1 MLRQILAGIETEYGL
16 LVEGRGAEDQIEDAR
31 DLVRSL
37 TDGVFV
43 GWDYRHESPRADLRG
58 FRLDRLAVDPDDAKF
73 DEGKSWG
80 KDHEVRV
87 DRILPNG
94 ARFYNDHGHPEYST
108 PECWSLDE
116 LARHD
121 VAGQSLVLRAGR
133 LFSESSGRTAKIY
146 KNNTDFHGA
155 SYGTHESYLVPRSL
169 GFTALYNAV
178 LPMLV
183 SRIVL
188 CGAGKVGSETGKS
201 ALYQLSQRA
210 DFFVEPVNA
219 ETLFRRPVFNT
230 RDEAHA
236 DPGKWIR
243 LHVISGDANMIAAAT
258 RRKIGLVKLAIHLA
272 EAGTAPLWRLADAPR
287 TAQSI
292 SRDETYEFRVSL
304 ESSSWTTAYEILE
317 SYFAA
322 AEATLDL
329 TEELTALIHEC
340 RTLLLQ
346 INTDF
351 DSFAR
356 QVDWAAKRQILAQI
370 IEADN
375 LDWRDPSLQA
385 YDLEYHNVDPDE
397 GLHDALVEMGLVD
410 ANPAFG
416 DALLRVAEPTRA
428 VARGLAV
435 ERFRADLVTACW
447 RSLTFRLGDTIRE
460 FELPPDVVYDA
471 GKLAQAHDVG
481 TFTRT
486 LEEMTCQTET
496 D

>member
-1 MLRQILAGIETEYGL
+1 
-16 LVEGRGAEDQIEDAR
+16 
-31 DLVRSL
+31 
-37 TDGVFV
+37 
-43 GWDYRHESPRADLRG
+43 
-58 FRLDRLAVDPDDAKF
+58 
-73 DEGKSWG
+73 
-80 KDHEVRV
+80 
-87 DRILPNG
+87 
-94 ARFYNDHGHPEYST
+94 
-108 PECWSLDE
+108 
-116 LARHD
+116 
-121 VAGQSLVLRAGR
+121 
-133 LFSESSGRTAKIY
+133 
-146 KNNTDFHGA
+146 
-155 SYGTHESYLVPRSL
+155 
-169 GFTALYNAV
+169 
-178 LPMLV
+178 MLV